1 MVEEREQKMGWLQ
14 LHLRELLQEG
24 KILVF
29 ANQRETCEEIGKFI
43 EDFAHLPALVLH
55 GDKNQYER
63 TVIMNSFKADRQ
75 ILVAT
80 DIAARGIDVKNIKT
94 VVNFE
99 CPKQI
104 EAYIHRIGRAGRAG
118 ETGVAYTFL
127 TPHDVKFAI
136 SLVKTFENSGY
147 PVPQ

>member
-1 MVEEREQKMGWLQ
+1 
-14 LHLRELLQEG
+14 
-24 KILVF
+24 
-29 ANQRETCEEIGKFI
+29 
-43 EDFAHLPALVLH
+43 
-55 GDKNQYER
+55 
-63 TVIMNSFKADRQ
+63 MNSFKGESQ
-75 ILVAT
+75 VLVAT

-118 ETGVAYTFL
+118 ETGNAYSFL
-127 TPHDVKFAI
+127 STTDVKFAI
-136 SLVKTFENSGY
+136 CLVKTFENSGY

>member
-1 MVEEREQKMGWLQ
+1 MNTFKG
-14 LHLRELLQEG
+14 EG
-24 KILVF
+24 NV
-29 ANQRETCEEIGKFI
+29 
-43 EDFAHLPALVLH
+43 
-55 GDKNQYER
+55 
-63 TVIMNSFKADRQ
+63 
-75 ILVAT
+75 LVAT

-118 ETGVAYTFL
+118 QTGRAYSFL
-127 TPHDVKFAI
+127 AANDTKFAI
-136 SLVKTFENSGY
+136 ALVKTFENSGY

>member
-1 MVEEREQKMGWLQ
+1 M
-14 LHLRELLQEG
+14 
-24 KILVF
+24 
-29 ANQRETCEEIGKFI
+29 
-43 EDFAHLPALVLH
+43 
-55 GDKNQYER
+55 
-63 TVIMNSFKADRQ
+63 IMNAFKADKE

-94 VVNFE
+94 VINFE

-104 EAYIHRIGRAGRAG
+104 EGYIHRIGRAGRAG

-127 TPHDVKFAI
+127 TNYDVKFAI
-136 SLVKTFENSGY
+136 HLVKTFENSGY

>member
-1 MVEEREQKMGWLQ
+1 L
-14 LHLRELLQEG
+14 
-24 KILVF
+24 
-29 ANQRETCEEIGKFI
+29 
-43 EDFAHLPALVLH
+43 EDRLGVAALVLH

-63 TVIMNSFKADRQ
+63 TVIMNSFKGEAQ
-75 ILVAT
+75 VLVAT

-118 ETGVAYTFL
+118 ETGKAYSFL
-127 TPHDVKFAI
+127 GTSDVKFAI
-136 SLVKTFENSGY
+136 ALVKTF
-147 PVPQ
+147 

>member
-1 MVEEREQKMGWLQ
+1 M
-14 LHLRELLQEG
+14 
-24 KILVF
+24 
-29 ANQRETCEEIGKFI
+29 
-43 EDFAHLPALVLH
+43 
-55 GDKNQYER
+55 
-63 TVIMNSFKADRQ
+63 IMNAFKADKE

-127 TPHDVKFAI
+127 TNYDVKFAI
-136 SLVKTFENSGY
+136 HLVKTFENSGY
-147 PVPQ
+147 PVPQELEDLACLDDFFKRKRLSAKMGVSFAKGYISLLS

>member
-1 MVEEREQKMGWLQ
+1 
-14 LHLRELLQEG
+14 
-24 KILVF
+24 
-29 ANQRETCEEIGKFI
+29 
-43 EDFAHLPALVLH
+43 
-55 GDKNQYER
+55 
-63 TVIMNSFKADRQ
+63 MNAFKADKQ

-94 VVNFE
+94 VVNFQ

-104 EAYIHRIGRAGRAG
+104 QAYIHRIGRAGRAG

-147 PVPQ
+147 PVPQQL